1 MLSIY
6 TSTIIYQRKLLFNSQ
21 WCINIEKGQLQKGSD
36 YKTLHSKQSSPQ
48 SLIEETVN
56 NIVKDEKKVYN
67 QWMILK
73 KYKQTKKE
81 TFLRDSIQFV

>member
-6 TSTIIYQRKLLFNSQ
+6 TSTIIYQRKLLFNNQ

-36 YKTLHSKQSSPQ
+36 NKTLHSKQSSSQ

-56 NIVKDEKKVYN
+56 NIVKDE
-67 QWMILK
+67 
-73 KYKQTKKE
+73 
-81 TFLRDSIQFV
+81 